1 MREWREG
8 EIEGNGGE
16 RSAGCG
22 RRQRHKP
29 GAVQA
34 DIRRRP
40 LAEVNLTTTVEP
52 TEIVRPTPSHS
63 RPPERTSEKA

>member
-16 RSAGCG
+16 GSAGSG

-29 GAVQA
+29 GALQA
-34 DIRRRP
+34 DIWRCP

-52 TEIVRPTPSHS
+52 TRMVRHHISLSP
-63 RPPERTSEKA
+63 